1 MSSRQRLAP
10 SSQNK
15 SFIDTDG
22 RNGQRKS
29 WRFKRNKRQNQKWSF
44 EWSLKPLTIWAALMG
59 FDLGLYPKG
68 RLPTFHRFLILV
80 LGFVLFLS
88 NLWVNVEVL
97 GYAYWLRLF
106 KRNTSDPV
114 IFIKVMSAF
123 TADGILFTGL
133 PLIFFAFSLFGS
145 RWNQVRKQIFYI
157 QKWTKP
163 GPDYRQ
169 GTPRHVPRAPEKVRH
184 KRLQKDPAQRA
195 PKSHQSLGMA

>member
-1 MSSRQRLAP
+1 MEGVSRMSSRKRLVP

-15 SFIDTDG
+15 SFIDTDC

-29 WRFKRNKRQNQKWSF
+29 WRFKWNNRQNLKWSF

-59 FDLGLYPKG
+59 FDLGLYPNKG
-68 RLPTFHRFLILV
+68 RLPTFHRFLILA

-157 QKWTKP
+157 QKWTKLSEIFHR
-163 GPDYRQ
+163 DCRKECYI
-169 GTPRHVPRAPEKVRH
+169 
-184 KRLQKDPAQRA
+184 
-195 PKSHQSLGMA
+195 SLVLLFVVSLVDENLIKKK